1 MVMDGASSGD
11 LFYGKNGILGST
23 LAKIEVKDEYLEIIY
38 KYLDYYNEEIKRN
51 NTVQQYLIQIKVL
64 Y

>member
-1 MVMDGASSGD
+1 ME
-11 LFYGKNGILGST
+11 KNGILGST
-23 LAKIEVKDEYLEIIY
+23 LAKIEVKEEYLEIIY

>member
-1 MVMDGASSGD
+1 MELVLVIYSME
-11 LFYGKNGILGST
+11 KNGILGST
-23 LAKIEVKDEYLEIIY
+23 LAKIEVKEEYLEIIY